1 MNGKLKIEPATRR
14 IVMDRTF
21 AKFYCDTTSEEY
33 KHLQSV
39 RADYPNF
46 SVVRRRI
53 RKNTKQ
59 EHYAGLDYA
68 YMEAYIR
75 KYESEETV
83 ETVLEEFEE
92 LKFVSKCHSRHRRYP
107 VIRKWF
113 LDKYPKVDELFKQK
127 NQDEKK
133 QEQEQVD
140 QTEPEYEDVLPPLS
154 VVDGEQSEQRA

>member
-33 KHLQSV
+33 AHLQRV

-53 RKNTKQ
+53 RKNTQQ

-75 KYESEETV
+75 RYESEETAK
-83 ETVLEEFEE
+83 EVLAELEE
-92 LKFVSKCHSRHRRYP
+92 LKFVSQCHSRHRRYP

-113 LDKYPKVDELFKQK
+113 LEKYPRVDDLFKQK
-127 NQDEKK
+127 KQDEEK
-133 QEQEQVD
+133 EQEQKQD
-140 QTEPEYEDVLPPLS
+140 DNAEPVYEEMLPPLS
-154 VVDGEQSEQRA
+154 ESTQNE